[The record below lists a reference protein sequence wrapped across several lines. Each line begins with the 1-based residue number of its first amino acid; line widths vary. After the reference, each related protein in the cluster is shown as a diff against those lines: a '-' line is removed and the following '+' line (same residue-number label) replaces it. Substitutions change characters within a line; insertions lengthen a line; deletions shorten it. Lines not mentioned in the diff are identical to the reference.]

1 MGTRGRVMVTPST
14 PGAASHSFICAKARQ
29 STRPKHSRLL
39 TCAGSLVQIREGH
52 IEGLLVPQCGLY
64 GLSGLGAGG
73 VVWVGADAGEEP
85 VQVLDLV
92 LVEVREQLTL
102 DLADVPVHL
111 AQGLSARCGNRD
123 DMPQPVVPSPPPCGE
138 TA

>member
-1 MGTRGRVMVTPST
+1 MR
-14 PGAASHSFICAKARQ
+14 AR
-29 STRPKHSRLL
+29 K
-39 TCAGSLVQIREGH
+39 
-52 IEGLLVPQCGLY
+52 
-64 GLSGLGAGG
+64 
-73 VVWVGADAGEEP
+73 P

-111 AQGLSARCGNRD
+111 AQGLSARRGNRD
-123 DMPQPVVPSPPPCGE
+123 DMPQPVGPIPPPCGE